1 MKRFLVV
8 IPIFLLIV
16 LGACGTAS
24 GQVNS
29 EMGTAVAQ
37 TQTASIWTPTP
48 VTPSPTTV
56 PKGAVI
62 VDALNN
68 VVRDSDPL
76 GSAIDVKFYITDVGF
91 DPAGNPPIM
100 TTMRI
105 QIECEWVLKP
115 ACTTER
121 AFVVLMHAFENN
133 GARKKMIEQMPPTIQ
148 FVQVNATDHLAP
160 IGAIVVR
167 WQDVIAFTS
176 NDITGDQLAVR
187 AIRLNP

>member
-8 IPIFLLIV
+8 IPIFLLVV

-24 GQVNS
+24 SQVNS

-48 VTPSPTTV
+48 VTPSPTSV

-62 VDALNN
+62 VEALNN
-68 VVRDSDPL
+68 VVRDADPL
-76 GSAIDVKFYITDVGF
+76 GNALDVKFYITDIGF
-91 DPAGNPPIM
+91 DASGNPPLV

-115 ACTTER
+115 ACTAER

-133 GARKKMIEQMPPTIQ
+133 AARKKIIEQIPSTIQ
-148 FVQVNATDHLAP
+148 FVQVTAMDHMAQ
-160 IGAIVVR
+160 IGVIVIR
-167 WQDVIAFTS
+167 WQDVLAFTS
-176 NDITGDQLAVR
+176 NEITGDQLAAR